1 MATASAGK
9 VTVLV
14 VDEEVRNCLHVFLAT
29 SAGCLVQYPGCCC
42 WPIASQGT
50 RASKPGV
57 RIENISWHFK
67 NSCDGFENYTILE
80 KDIQTPAALLI
91 GTKHYEAGGAC
102 PGACRWCSP
111 AKLIYLIMDSESAW
125 SITHA

>member
-1 MATASAGK
+1 M
-9 VTVLV
+9 
-14 VDEEVRNCLHVFLAT
+14 
-29 SAGCLVQYPGCCC
+29 
-42 WPIASQGT
+42 
-50 RASKPGV
+50 

-102 PGACRWCSP
+102 EIWCSFMQLHNVLVQ
-111 AKLIYLIMDSESAW
+111 ATLLMTSRRILCC
-125 SITHA
+125 